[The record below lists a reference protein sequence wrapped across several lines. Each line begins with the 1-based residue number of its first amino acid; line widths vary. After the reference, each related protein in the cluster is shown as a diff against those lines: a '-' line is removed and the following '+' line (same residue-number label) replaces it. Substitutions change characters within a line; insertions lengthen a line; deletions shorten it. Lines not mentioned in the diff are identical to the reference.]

1 MEQISKAFTGI
12 VLIVVLTFV
21 GVGIISAAIDASHAE
36 QYASDAALYIE
47 AANFSESV
55 TNLIKQTAETKG
67 YTVEVTYFD
76 TDNDGWNNMAEVKV
90 LYDYTISVL
99 NVTGT
104 KHTAK
109 AYAS

>member
-1 MEQISKAFTGI
+1 
-12 VLIVVLTFV
+12 
-21 GVGIISAAIDASHAE
+21 
-36 QYASDAALYIE
+36 
-47 AANFSESV
+47 
-55 TNLIKQTAETKG
+55 
-67 YTVEVTYFD
+67 
-76 TDNDGWNNMAEVKV
+76 MAEVKV